1 MTITSRVILR
11 PLSKLKRRWLIGQF
25 ISLIE
30 CPFCNERG
38 LVRFVDKCTGR
49 FENTPC
55 PHDPVE
61 IEDMRKGRQIDA
73 VKSSQFKSIGEIL
86 SRRDKEVDE
95 VPF

>member
-1 MTITSRVILR
+1 MGDFT
-11 PLSKLKRRWLIGQF
+11 PLEQTKKAVANSPTYKLN
-25 ISLIE
+25 E

-55 PHDPVE
+55 PHNLVE
-61 IEDMRKGRQIDA
+61 VENMRKGRQIDE

-86 SRRDKEVDE
+86 GSRIKDVDE